1 MKDGDNGYHGD
12 NGGDD
17 TRIEMIE
24 IVRYDGSMRGQ
35 WDEMVRNSRNGTF
48 LHERGY
54 MDYHS
59 DRFTDCSLVALRE
72 GKMCALLPAN
82 IDGDTLWSHRGLTYG
97 GWLLPLKHF
106 DTTVMVEVMDAAM
119 SWMRANN
126 LKRLVYKPVPHI
138 YHRYPCEEDLYALF
152 RHGASLIE
160 TNISTTIDLTCPLPL
175 DRGNKSGVNAARKAS
190 IQTGESN
197 DWEGYWD
204 LLSSLLGERY
214 GTRPV
219 HTLDEIK
226 LLQSR
231 FPDNLRLYTATHDGE
246 LLAGVVMYYSG
257 PVAHSQYIGASQQG
271 KESKALTLLFDW
283 LIKESAEK
291 GYRYFD
297 FGISNE
303 DHGRYLN
310 EGLVRQKCRLGGRGI
325 VYNTFEILL

>member
-1 MKDGDNGYHGD
+1 
-12 NGGDD
+12 
-17 TRIEMIE
+17 
-24 IVRYDGSMRGQ
+24 
-35 WDEMVRNSRNGTF
+35 
-48 LHERGY
+48 
-54 MDYHS
+54 
-59 DRFTDCSLVALRE
+59 
-72 GKMCALLPAN
+72 
-82 IDGDTLWSHRGLTYG
+82 
-97 GWLLPLKHF
+97 
-106 DTTVMVEVMDAAM
+106 MVEVMDAAV

-152 RHGASLIE
+152 RHCASLIE

-175 DRGNKSGVNAARKAS
+175 DRGNKSGVNAARKAG

-219 HTLDEIK
+219 HTVEEIK
-226 LLQSR
+226 LLQSG